1 MNIKPIGKRL
11 LVKPLKMEEKTSSGI
26 ILPGSENKTIPNMG
40 EIVALGGVDEV
51 KMGEKIIYKKFS
63 GTEVV
68 DYGEKYLILEIEDV
82 LAVAE

>member
-26 ILPGSENKTIPNMG
+26 ILPGSENKTVPNMG
-40 EIVALGGVDEV
+40 EVVAIGAVDEI
-51 KMGEKIIYKKFS
+51 KTGEKIVYKKFS
-63 GTEVV
+63 GTEIT
-68 DYGEKYLILEIEDV
+68 DSEEKYLILEMEDV

>member
-26 ILPGSENKTIPNMG
+26 ILPSSENKTVPNMG
-40 EIVALGGVDEV
+40 EVVAIGAVDEI
-51 KMGEKIIYKKFS
+51 KTGEKIVYKKFS
-63 GTEVV
+63 GTEIT
-68 DYGEKYLILEIEDV
+68 DSEEKYLILEMEDV